1 MRLIKIQEVSRI
13 TSLSR
18 STIYKYMAEGQFPQ
32 SVKLSTHSV
41 AWVEHEVMDWVTEL
55 VKLSRGEIFTADN
68 QTKTTE

>member
-41 AWVEHEVMDWVTEL
+41 AWVEHEVTDWVAEL
-55 VKLSRGEIFTADN
+55 VKLSRGEIYAVSKQVEN
-68 QTKTTE
+68 SE